1 MSSRAFLNSFML
13 CPRHRARS
21 GNFFAPNRMST
32 IRRMINK
39 SGPPRFPIPKA
50 KIFIFILNWSS
61 SIIFQRTAK
70 LFLMYRLLDPLGFV
84 AFKMGENM
92 DAWLIAVSV
101 VAIAAFVIVIFATLM
116 GASSALDIRTIT
128 RFRKSDAQP
137 TLRRCKK

>member
-1 MSSRAFLNSFML
+1 
-13 CPRHRARS
+13 
-21 GNFFAPNRMST
+21 
-32 IRRMINK
+32 
-39 SGPPRFPIPKA
+39 
-50 KIFIFILNWSS
+50 
-61 SIIFQRTAK
+61 
-70 LFLMYRLLDPLGFV
+70 
-84 AFKMGENM
+84 M